1 MILRSKL
8 SIVGLYEADKS
19 LFANMVLPVGV
30 DKDTLINNILSE
42 CYDLEVVYPDSDYM
56 KSAIGFWSKSML
68 PNWNKVN
75 DILTDDYDPLNSYR
89 KQTVHTGEDSKRT
102 NGEQGQDSTAVNS
115 VKAYN
120 EQTDF
125 ADYQKNVNNS
135 SNNFELS
142 ENSTKNYERTTTG
155 NIGIRSYQSL
165 IEEEIDIRDR
175 YNIYNIILKDFK
187 RKFILLVY

>member
-8 SIVGLYEADKS
+8 SIVGLYEADHS

-30 DKDTLINNILSE
+30 DKHTLINNILSE

-56 KSAIGFWSKSML
+56 KSAIGFWSQSML

-75 DILTDDYDPLNSYR
+75 DILNNDYDPLNSYR
-89 KQTVHTGEDSKRT
+89 KHTVHEGEDNKNT
-102 NGEQGQDSTAVNS
+102 THEQEQDSTTVNS

-120 EQTDF
+120 EQTNF
-125 ADYQKNVNNS
+125 ADYQKDVNNS
-135 SNNFELS
+135 SNNFERS

-187 RKFILLVY
+187 RKFMLLVY

>member
-19 LFANMVLPVGV
+19 LFANIVLPVGV

-68 PNWNKVN
+68 PNWTKVN
-75 DILTDDYDPLNSYR
+75 DILNDDYDPLNSYR
-89 KQTVHTGEDSKRT
+89 KHTVHEGEDSKNT
-102 NGEQGQDSTAVNS
+102 THDQEQESTTVNS

-125 ADYQKNVNNS
+125 ADYQKDVNNS
-135 SNNFELS
+135 SNNFERS